1 MKDYIERYEFQN
13 LSKIREIVSLYII
26 WIIIQLF
33 QPLFFYFLEF
43 FFNKK
48 YVSRENVS

>member
-13 LSKIREIVSLYII
+13 LSKIREIVLDLDYNSVIPTII
-26 WIIIQLF
+26 FLF
-33 QPLFFYFLEF
+33 LTIF